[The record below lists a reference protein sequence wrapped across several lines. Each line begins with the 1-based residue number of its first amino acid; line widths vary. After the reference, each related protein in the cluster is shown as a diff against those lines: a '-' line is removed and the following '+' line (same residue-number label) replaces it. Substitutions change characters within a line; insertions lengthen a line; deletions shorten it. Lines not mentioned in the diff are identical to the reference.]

1 MDNFWPEAG
10 ASVFGL
16 ILCICLATKYRDAT
30 EANRYYRELAYAV
43 TLVTIVDVIS
53 VLFHIYMPPTYSRL
67 FLFMSTLFYLCTE
80 RSSYCLLRY
89 VAYRANRQNGRFFR
103 AQKYIY
109 FADVILILSNLT
121 VPWLFRYGA
130 DGKVVYGAMHLPV
143 TYGVALYFL
152 LTACILQGVDK
163 EIYTLLQRIV
173 LRFAGAFMLIAFLI
187 QFFILRNIYFSYAVG
202 ILSVY
207 LIFFAVEAPVYRRV
221 QELTDHL
228 IATREEADEATRRA
242 HQAASAKSNFLAST
256 SHEIRTPMNAIMGIN
271 DLIARGTADEHIK
284 EVSEEIRNAGINLL
298 QIINDVLDYSR
309 IESGK
314 MELVEEVFSLS
325 DVLMEVERTWLKR
338 VESKQLQFQIVID
351 DKVPDEMFGDQD
363 KIRQVLTNLVS
374 NAVKYT
380 DEGSVILHVRRI
392 RRDGRDYLE
401 MNVEDT
407 GAGIREEEMEKLFT
421 VFTRAALEENRNKP
435 GAGLGLK
442 ISEELTHMM
451 GGTIEV
457 ESEYGK
463 GSRFMLYIPVD
474 VTEAEEKARTLFWD
488 KEEKRREEE
497 DSISFAAP
505 GRRVLIVDDTVV
517 NLTVLRGM
525 LRPTQMSVDE
535 AMSGAEAIAMARN
548 TRYDMVFLDH
558 MMPEMDGIETL
569 HALRK
574 IPEYDKG
581 EVCIVALTG
590 NADETSRSFYL
601 EKGFDDYLAKPMQ
614 ERKLFQLLKKHL
626 ADYSTREGGI

>member
-10 ASVFGL
+10 AAVFGL
-16 ILCICLATKYRDAT
+16 ILCISLATKYRDAD
-30 EANRYYRELAYAV
+30 EANKYFRELAYAV
-43 TLVTIVDVIS
+43 TLVTIVDVLS
-53 VLFHIYMPPTYSRL
+53 VINHIVSPPDASGV
-67 FLFMSTLFYLCTE
+67 FLFTSTLFYLLTE

-89 VAYRANRQNGRFFR
+89 VAFRANRQNGKFYRV
-103 AQKYIY
+103 QKYIY
-109 FADVILILSNLT
+109 LADAALIVSNLF
-121 VPWLFRYGA
+121 VHWLFRYGE
-130 DGKVVYGAMHLPV
+130 DGKVIYGTLHLPV

-152 LTACILQGVDK
+152 LTACIMQGVDK

-173 LRFAGAFMLIAFLI
+173 LRMAGALMLIAFLI

-202 ILSVY
+202 VLSVY
-207 LIFFAVEAPVYRRV
+207 LVFFAVEAPVYTRV
-221 QELTDHL
+221 EELTNHL
-228 IATREEADEATRRA
+228 ILTRQEADEATVRA
-242 HQAASAKSNFLAST
+242 HHAASAKSSFLAST

-271 DLIARGTADEHIK
+271 ELIARGTADEHIK
-284 EVSEEIRNAGINLL
+284 EVSEEIRTAGINLL

-314 MELVEEVFSLS
+314 MELVEGIFSLS
-325 DVLMEVERTWLKR
+325 DVLMEVERTWLAR

-351 DKVPDEMFGDQD
+351 DKVPDELYGDQD

-380 DEGSVILHVRRI
+380 DKGSVILYVKRI
-392 RRDGRDYLE
+392 RKDGRDLLE
-401 MNVEDT
+401 MTVEDT
-407 GAGIREEEMEKLFT
+407 GAGIREEEMDKLFT

-451 GGTIEV
+451 GGSISV

-463 GSRFMLYIPVD
+463 GSRFMLHIPVD
-474 VTEAEEKARTLFWD
+474 VTEGETKARPLFWD

-497 DSISFAAP
+497 NSISFGAP
-505 GRRVLIVDDTVV
+505 GRRVLVVDDTVV
-517 NLTVLRGM
+517 NLTVMRGM
-525 LRPTQMSVDE
+525 LRPTQMTVDE
-535 AMSGAEAIAMARN
+535 AMSGAEAIAMARQG
-548 TRYDMVFLDH
+548 RYDIVFLDH
-558 MMPEMDGIETL
+558 MMPEMDGVETL

-590 NADETSRSFYL
+590 NADETSRKFYL
-601 EKGFDDYLAKPMQ
+601 EQGFDDYLAKPMK
-614 ERKLFQLLKKHL
+614 ERDLFLLLRRHL
-626 ADYSTREGGI
+626 ADYLSEGGAL